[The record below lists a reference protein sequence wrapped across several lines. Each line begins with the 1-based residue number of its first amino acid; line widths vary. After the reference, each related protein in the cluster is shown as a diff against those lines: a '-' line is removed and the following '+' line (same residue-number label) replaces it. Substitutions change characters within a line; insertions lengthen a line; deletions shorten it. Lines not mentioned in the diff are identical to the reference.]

1 MNIREPRDFDGVR
14 SKRRTKRT
22 LHKVRK
28 ALLAAFVVI
37 LAFTLLGYASYARA
51 LPLITAQT
59 TLPAIETTD
68 VAVTWPAQG
77 QASLGVVGQGVMA
90 STSTQTPV
98 PTASTTKIMVA
109 YMVLKKHP
117 LEPGQQGP
125 TFTITPAD
133 VADYNAYISR
143 DGSALR
149 VEAGEQL
156 TQYQA
161 LQALLLPS
169 ANNIADL
176 LAVWAYGSLPAY
188 FEAANAEAK
197 VMGMTQST
205 FAGDAG
211 GLSPK
216 TTSTAHDMTVLGQ
229 AAMQNTVIKQIVG
242 QKTADLPVVGQV
254 QNTNVLLGR
263 NGIIGTKTGHTDEA
277 GGAYMFAADHALP
290 NGKVITAVGTIMG
303 SPNLPTAM
311 AAATPL
317 LNSFYQGFSE
327 ITVVKQGQQ
336 VAEYTVPW
344 ADEVQA
350 TAAQNLNVM
359 GWRATK
365 PTVNVVASA
374 IKAPQA
380 QGAEVGK
387 VTASTPYG
395 EASVP
400 IVLSQPIAEP
410 TWMWRVIRH

>member
-14 SKRRTKRT
+14 SKRRTKHT

-28 ALLAAFVVI
+28 ALLAAFVVV

-68 VAVTWPAQG
+68 VAITWPAQG

-90 STSTQTPV
+90 STSSQTPV

-125 TFTITPAD
+125 TFTITPSD
-133 VADYNAYISR
+133 VADYNAYIAK

-197 VMGMTQST
+197 TLGMTQST

-216 TTSTAHDMTVLGQ
+216 TMSTAHDMTLLGQ
-229 AAMQNTVIKQIVG
+229 VAMQNAVIKQIVG
-242 QKTADLPVVGQV
+242 QKTAILPVVGQV

-263 NGIIGTKTGHTDEA
+263 SGIIGTKTGHTDEA
-277 GGAYMFAADHALP
+277 GGAYMFAADHTLP

-311 AAATPL
+311 GGAIPL

-327 ITVVKQGQQ
+327 VTVVKQGQQ
-336 VAEYTVPW
+336 VAEYSVPW
-344 ADEVQA
+344 ADKVPA
-350 TAAQNLNVM
+350 TAAQNLSVM

-365 PTVNVVASA
+365 PTVSVATEA

-380 QGAEVGK
+380 AGAEVGK
-387 VTASTPYG
+387 VTANTPFG

-400 IVLSQPIAEP
+400 IALSQPIAEP
-410 TWMWRVIRH
+410 TWMWRVTRH